1 MRASVGRSR
10 TGEER
15 LLIRRSSAL
24 FEGDLAVSG
33 EITLAAWRRRGIDV
47 RMKELFGRIWEYW
60 L

>member
-1 MRASVGRSR
+1 MQA
-10 TGEER
+10 
-15 LLIRRSSAL
+15 A